1 MNPRRKQRL
10 TVVALIGL
18 LVASAIGLMLYAL
31 NDSIDLFYTPSEII
45 EGKNGQKPQVGQRLR
60 IGGMVVPG
68 TVSRDP
74 DSLAVSFDLV
84 DTGPAVTVTFTGI
97 LPDLFR
103 EGQGIVATGVLTD
116 SRQINAQ
123 EVLAKHDEEYM
134 PPELA
139 EKMKGIKHVKPE
151 NKSGYGSS
159 DASSYNDKSYD
170 ASSYE
175 KSTYESG
182 VSGNK
187 PSKADSTT
195 SMNEGQ

>member
-10 TVVALIGL
+10 AVVATIGL

-68 TVSRDP
+68 SVSRDP
-74 DSLAVSFDLV
+74 ESLAVSFDLV
-84 DTGPAVTVTFTGI
+84 DTGPTVTVTFTGI

-103 EGQGIVATGVLTD
+103 EGQGIVATGVLTEK
-116 SRQINAQ
+116 RQINAQ

-139 EKMKGIKHVKPE
+139 EKMKGIKHVKPTE
-151 NKSGYGSS
+151 SLGYNSATNE
-159 DASSYNDKSYD
+159 ASSSAGKNGGLY
-170 ASSYE
+170 
-175 KSTYESG
+175 
-182 VSGNK
+182 
-187 PSKADSTT
+187 
-195 SMNEGQ
+195 

>member
-10 TVVALIGL
+10 TIVGAIGALVVA
-18 LVASAIGLMLYAL
+18 AIGLMLYAL

-45 EGKNGQKPQVGQRLR
+45 EGKDGRKPDVGQRLR

-68 TVSRDP
+68 TVSRDSQ
-74 DSLAVSFDLV
+74 SLAVSFDLI
-84 DTGPAVTVTFTGI
+84 DTGPKVTVRYSGI

-103 EGQGIVATGVLTD
+103 EGQGIVATGVLVDATT
-116 SRQINAQ
+116 IEAQ

-151 NKSGYGSS
+151 NMP
-159 DASSYNDKSYD
+159 
-170 ASSYE
+170 SYE
-175 KSTYESG
+175 
-182 VSGNK
+182 
-187 PSKADSTT
+187 STT
-195 SMNEGQ
+195 GSGGK